1 MNTKKLSVSV
11 GEYSSKG
18 VKEINQ
24 DFHDIFIPKGHQL
37 KSKGIA
43 IAIADGISSSDV
55 SQIASKSA
63 VTSFLID
70 YFSTS
75 ELWSVQKSAHRV
87 LASINSW
94 LIAQSQKGAF
104 PYDKNR
110 GYVCTFSAMIMRSHT
125 AHIFHIGDTRIYRLR
140 DKELTQLTQ
149 DHRLFVSPE
158 KSYLS
163 RALGIEKELI
173 IDHETHKLQED
184 DIYLFMSDG
193 IYEHI
198 EPDVLIDTIEKNQ
211 NNLQEAAQKIY
222 EIALTNKSDDNLT
235 IQIVRV
241 DTLSDS
247 DFKDI
252 DRTLVDKKIQP
263 ILTPGEIFEGYK
275 IVREIHATSR
285 SHVYLAIDEKSTK
298 KVVIKTPSIDLHN
311 DKAYLERFLLEEWIA
326 KRMSNPYLL
335 KAHPQEN
342 EREYLFSVSE
352 YVEGKTLEQWMRD
365 KGSVSLDTVRNIATQ
380 IAKGLQAMHRQEL
393 IHQDLRPQNIIIN
406 ETDTIK
412 IIDYGSVKIS
422 GLSDVN
428 TLMKQEQILGTML
441 YSAPEY
447 FLGEIGTHKSDIY
460 SLGVIVYE
468 MLSGSHPYGVEVSK
482 AKSRAQQRKL
492 RYKPLHNDHSG
503 IPLWVD
509 AAVKKALAPTPQNR
523 YSELSE
529 FIYDL
534 KHPNESLT
542 KEHQIPFI
550 ERNPLMFWKSLS
562 FFLMLVILLLL
573 AK

>member
-342 EREYLFSVSE
+342 EREYLYSVSE